1 MKIVSAIVFL
11 STLFAV
17 LLWTSDGMMHTNSK
31 LLKRLKRAPQT
42 QRENLPQCQ
51 SAFTNFPKFKLRG
64 CPPPKFCSLS
74 RPLKKR
80 YCVRENSPKFAF
92 PKV

>member
-1 MKIVSAIVFL
+1 MRTIYATLFL
-11 STLFAV
+11 CTLFAF
-17 LLWTSDGMMHTNSK
+17 LFWTSSGIKHKSS
-31 LLKRLKRAPQT
+31 LIKRLKRAPQE
-42 QRENLPQCQ
+42 QRENLPKCQ
-51 SAFTNFPKFKLRG
+51 SAFINFPKFKLRG

-92 PKV
+92 PKL

>member
-1 MKIVSAIVFL
+1 MKTIYAALFL
-11 STLFAV
+11 NTFFAFMF
-17 LLWTSDGMMHTNSK
+17 WTSSSMIHKSSLIN
-31 LLKRLKRAPQT
+31 RLKRAPQE
-42 QRENLPQCQ
+42 QRENLPKCQ
-51 SAFTNFPKFKLRG
+51 SAFINFPKFKLRG

-92 PKV
+92 PKL

>member
-1 MKIVSAIVFL
+1 MKAFHAVVFVSTF
-11 STLFAV
+11 FA
-17 LLWTSDGMMHTNSK
+17 LLIWTSSGMKHNSN
-31 LLKRLKRAPQT
+31 LLNRIKRAPQE
-42 QRENLPQCQ
+42 QRENLPKCQ
-51 SAFTNFPKFKLRG
+51 SAFVNFPKFKLRG

-92 PKV
+92 PKL

>member
-1 MKIVSAIVFL
+1 MSSYVCNGGIGFKRIATAAQI
-11 STLFAV
+11 
-17 LLWTSDGMMHTNSK
+17 SK
-31 LLKRLKRAPQT
+31 MLKRLRRSPQE
-42 QRENLPQCQ
+42 QREDLPKCK
-51 SAFTNFPKFKLRG
+51 SAFVNFPKFKLRG

-92 PKV
+92 PK

>member
-1 MKIVSAIVFL
+1 MECRLVLLL
-11 STLFAV
+11 SLFAM
-17 LLWTSDGMMHTNSK
+17 LLLAAESINQNSK
-31 LLKRLKRAPQT
+31 MLKRLRRSPQE
-42 QRENLPQCQ
+42 QREDLPKCK
-51 SAFTNFPKFKLRG
+51 SAFVNFPKFKLRG

-92 PKV
+92 PKI